1 MNASTLVFSY
11 TNLEKGTIESTIS
24 STGTLEAINT
34 IQVGTQISGTISKI
48 YVDYNDKV
56 HQGDLLARIDVRLLA
71 ASLTNAAAN
80 LAVLEAKLHQAEDE
94 FHRNAILFQ
103 NKVITEKEFKD
114 SQYLYE
120 QTQSSR
126 DAAKASLQSAKVNLN
141 YAYIRSPISGTITER
156 SVEEGQT
163 VAASFATPTL
173 FIIAENLSNMQILAD
188 VDESDIGYIRE
199 AMPVR
204 FTVQTYPE
212 RKFFGKVSQIRLQP
226 VKVNNVVNYQVVVN
240 VNNKDGLL
248 LPGMTANLDFISE
261 SAENVLLVN
270 NSALRFH
277 PNAIMLKQVMPVL
290 LSKAGELPDSIST
303 AFTASIK
310 NSETTGFRKI
320 LPQKWG
326 VIFFQERDG
335 TLDCDFVRLGIT
347 TGLQS
352 EIRSFVSGKNL
363 TEGAAV
369 INGIKTK
376 DN

>member
-1 MNASTLVFSY
+1 LLFSY
-11 TNLEKGTIESTIS
+11 TNLEKGMIEATIS

-71 ASLTNAAAN
+71 ASLTNATAN

-94 FHRNAILFQ
+94 YHRNEVLFQ
-103 NKVITEKEFKD
+103 KKVITEKEFKD

-141 YAYIRSPISGTITER
+141 YAFIRSPISGTITER

-199 AMPVR
+199 EMQVR

-261 SAENVLLVN
+261 SAQNVLLVN

-277 PNAIMLKQVMPVL
+277 PNGIMLKQVMPVL
-290 LSKAGELPDSIST
+290 LSKARQIPVSINT
-303 AFTASIK
+303 TFTSAMKIF
-310 NSETTGFRKI
+310 ETTGFRKI
-320 LPQKWG
+320 LPQKLG
-326 VIFFQERDG
+326 VLFFQNSDR
-335 TLDCDFVRLGIT
+335 TLNCEFVRLGIT

-352 EIRSFVSGKNL
+352 EIKSVVSGKDL
-363 TEGAAV
+363 PEGTAV

-376 DN
+376 EN